1 MSGATDQLTREGFSY
16 LQRGEIREAELR
28 FRSAIAANSSNA
40 NALHGLA
47 IIAHQTGHFQPA
59 IELFDRAIAADSS
72 LAAAYVN
79 RGNAQFALQR
89 FDDAIESH
97 RKALQLS
104 PDLNS
109 ARINMASALQA
120 VGRIDEAVAVIE
132 QALQSAPDSAET
144 HNNLGNLY
152 KEQGRL
158 QDAISCYTAALRLN
172 PMLPQ
177 AASNRLAA
185 LKLDPT
191 MSPSD
196 ILAAHREWSAWFEAV
211 STSAPVLTNKPEPT
225 RKIRIGYVSPDCH
238 GALPA
243 FIDPVIA
250 GHNRQRFDVYCYFNN
265 PQSPESLATRGVAS
279 TSCTLKGATDEE
291 VAKKIH
297 ADGID
302 ILIDIAG
309 HTGQNRLGVFAR
321 RPAPVQITWLD
332 YLGTTGLAA
341 MDYRLTD
348 IVADPVGNENF
359 HTEKLLR
366 MPHTQWCWRPD
377 ENAPD
382 VSLLPALKNSYI
394 TFGSFNNAIKLTD
407 ATLNLWRQLLIAIPS
422 ARLRVAGIAEGF
434 ARQRI
439 IELLRV
445 DQERLEFLPRV
456 GVREYRESLGMV
468 DIALDPLPF
477 SGATTTLDALWQ
489 GVPVLTLSGATSCS
503 RSSAS
508 LLTAVGL
515 DDWIAN
521 DAEDWLQR
529 AKRLCADVNALAQ
542 LRAGLRARAQS
553 SALVDFKK
561 FVGDLE
567 THYAAVWKVWCKQR
581 SPLDDALIAARLR
594 LKKSERPDH
603 QIDVLELDAATEA
616 LTKIIRARPNW
627 EVAKQDAAQAYLAWS
642 KFHPDAKAAWQK
654 NIPATPSRTKV
665 SVIICSIRP
674 DNFAHIKARIESLF
688 SHHDVEVIGIHDAKS
703 LCEGYNRGTTMSR
716 GDVLIFCHDDI
727 EIVHDDFAARVL
739 GHLQAHDLI
748 GVAGTSRL
756 VNSDWRHGGPSNVH
770 GQIIHRPPNDASFVA
785 ANMSGYIYLGIGLQ
799 DSTIDSIQAVDGVF
813 IATKRAVWE
822 KLRFDQDT
830 FDGFHLYDIDFSYR
844 AFLAGYKLAIPLDLL
859 LIHFST
865 GRYDQAWQ
873 KYNLK
878 FLEKFPALINRP
890 NINRLANINVKL
902 KTLEQVERLHTG
914 LLAHQFGVVE
924 SWSAL
929 PAETLSNPLDLE
941 IAELVQ
947 TALSDANS
955 RVLNELGKL
964 YLRQGRLADAVR
976 SFEEASHLDS
986 RQHLSMSNKIA
997 ALRADPTISQDKL
1010 FALHREW
1017 SDRFEFHASSAPLL
1031 VNPPE
1036 PNRKL
1041 RVGYVSADPQHRLAA
1056 FIQPVLQSHDRREF
1070 EIFWFD
1076 DATHSSAATPGVV
1089 IRSLVGMDDDQAAK
1103 IIHQD
1108 GIDILIDLSGH
1119 GESHR
1124 MGLFARRVAPVQISW
1139 LGYQCDAGMNGI
1151 PYWIGDVTTEPA
1163 NARNDRLL
1171 RLPNVSFC
1179 WQPNAGAA
1187 AVNAPPILSNGHIT
1201 FGYFSEAARLSD
1213 TALSLWNRLLAAMP
1227 EARMVIAHVPAGFA
1241 QRRILTQLNCDASRI
1256 DFLSDV
1262 ELLAD
1267 ENFLSRVDIVFD
1279 AMGLSDPLATLHAM
1293 WQGVP
1298 VLTLTGAASCSRA
1311 AASVLSN
1318 LGLNEWIAQDETQWL
1333 VLAQQHAANVTLLST
1348 LRQSLRERLRMS
1360 TMLDAKKFTRDLEAL
1375 YRNVWRDWC
1384 GARVAANAS
1393 PTKYLGCDGAVIATK
1408 AALDSGRINEG
1419 VTIISAVLKTRPDW
1433 ALAKMFAMGA
1443 YMGWAQTHREAKP
1456 AWHQIA
1462 PAKIKRTK
1470 VSAIVCS
1477 IRPDYFVGVKAALEA
1492 QFATHSFEIIGI
1504 HDAKSLAEG
1513 YNRGASKASGNVL
1526 IFCHDDIDFV
1536 QADFGTRVLH
1546 HLQTSDVI
1554 GVAGT
1559 SRLTGSAFMDSG
1571 YPDCCGQI
1579 IHARQ
1584 DWRKP
1589 DSILS
1594 YFAPGIQGLVVEGIQ
1609 ALDGV
1614 FIAMHRRVWEAI
1626 KYDEAEFDGFHL
1638 YDVDFTY
1645 RAYLAGLRLMV
1656 PMDLLLVHF
1665 SDGAYSPTWQRYANR
1680 FLAKFPALDVPP
1692 NVLRGSPANVR
1703 LRSIQQIELLHTGL
1717 LHHRFGS

>member
-1 MSGATDQLTREGFSY
+1 MNGVLDQLTREGFSY

-28 FRSAIAANSSNA
+28 FRSAIAANASNA

-59 IELFDRAIAADSS
+59 IELFDRAIVSDSS

-89 FDDAIESH
+89 FADAIQSH
-97 RKALQLS
+97 QIALQLS

-109 ARINMASALQA
+109 ARINLSSALQA

-132 QALQSAPDSAET
+132 AALENLPDSPET
-144 HNNLGNLY
+144 FNNLGNLY

-158 QDAISCYTAALRLN
+158 QDAIRCYTAALHLN

-185 LKLDPT
+185 MKLDPEL
-191 MSPSD
+191 SQAD

-211 STSAPVLTNKPEPT
+211 STSAPLLINTPELT

-250 GHNRQRFDVYCYFNN
+250 GHNRERFEVYCYFNN
-265 PQSPESLATRGVAS
+265 PQSPESLAARGVAS
-279 TSCTLKGATDEE
+279 TSCILKGATDEG

-297 ADGID
+297 DDGID

-321 RPAPVQITWLD
+321 RPAPLQITWLD
-332 YLGTTGLAA
+332 YLGTTGLKA

-348 IVADPVGNENF
+348 IVADPVGSENF

-366 MPHTQWCWRPD
+366 MPHTQWCWQPD

-382 VSLLPALKNSYI
+382 VTQLPALKNGYI
-394 TFGSFNNAIKLTD
+394 TFGSFNNAIKLTE
-407 ATLNLWRQLLIAIPS
+407 ATLNLWRQLLVAMPN
-422 ARLRVAGIAEGF
+422 AHLRVAGIAEGF

-456 GVREYRESLGMV
+456 GVHEYRESFGLV
-468 DIALDPLPF
+468 DVALDPLPF

-489 GVPVLTLSGATSCS
+489 GVPVLTLAGATSCS

-508 LLTAVGL
+508 LLTAIGL
-515 DDWIAN
+515 DSWIAK

-529 AKRLCADVNALAQ
+529 AMRLCADVNALAQ
-542 LRAGLRARAQS
+542 LRAGLREGVQS

-561 FVGDLE
+561 FVDDLE
-567 THYAAVWKVWCKQR
+567 THYATVWKAWCKQR
-581 SPLDDALIAARLR
+581 SPIDDALIAARLQ
-594 LKKSERPDH
+594 LKNSERTNH
-603 QIDVLELDAATEA
+603 QIDVLEFDVATTA
-616 LTKIIRARPNW
+616 LTQILRARPNW
-627 EVAKQDAAQAYLAWS
+627 EVAKQAAVQAYLAWP
-642 KFHPDAKAAWQK
+642 KFHQDAKAAWQK

-688 SHHDVEVIGIHDAKS
+688 IHHDVEVIGIHDAKS
-703 LCEGYNRGTTMSR
+703 ICEGYNRGASLSR

-727 EIVHDDFAARVL
+727 EIIHDDFAPRL
-739 GHLQAHDLI
+739 LSHLQTHDLI
-748 GVAGTSRL
+748 GVAGTSKL
-756 VNSDWRHGGPSNVH
+756 VNGDWRHGGPPNVH

-785 ANMSGYIYLGIGLQ
+785 ANMSSYIYLGIGLQ
-799 DSTIDSIQAVDGVF
+799 GATIENIQAVDGVF

-859 LIHFST
+859 LIHFSI
-865 GRYDQAWQ
+865 GRYDQMWQ

-878 FLEKFPALINRP
+878 FLEKFPALSNQP

-902 KTLEQVERLHTG
+902 KTLEQVGRLHTS

-924 SWSAL
+924 SWSEL
-929 PAETLSNPLDLE
+929 PAEMLPSPLDVEVSELE
-941 IAELVQ
+941 QA
-947 TALSDANS
+947 ALSDANS
-955 RVLNELGKL
+955 HELNELGKL
-964 YLRQGRLADAVR
+964 YLRQGRLAEAVR
-976 SFEEASHLDS
+976 SFDEASHLDS
-986 RQHLSMSNKIA
+986 RQHFSMSNRIA

-1010 FALHREW
+1010 FAVHREW

-1031 VNPPE
+1031 VNSPE

-1041 RVGYVSADPQHRLAA
+1041 RIGYVSVDPERRLAS

-1070 EIFWFD
+1070 DIFWFD
-1076 DATHSSAATPGVV
+1076 DASPTVIMPGVV
-1089 IRSLVGMDDDQAAK
+1089 IRSLAGMDDDQAAK

-1124 MGLFARRVAPVQISW
+1124 MGIFARRVAPVQISW
-1139 LGYQCDAGMNGI
+1139 LGYQCDTGMNGI
-1151 PYWIGDVTTEPA
+1151 SHWLGDAISDPDEQK
-1163 NARNDRLL
+1163 NNRLL
-1171 RLPNVSFC
+1171 RLPHASFC
-1179 WQPNAGAA
+1179 WQSDADAA
-1187 AVNAPPILSNGHIT
+1187 SVDVLPVLTNGHIT
-1201 FGYFSEAARLSD
+1201 FGYFSEASRLSD
-1213 TALSLWNRLLAAMP
+1213 FALALWNRLLLAMP
-1227 EARMVIAHVPAGFA
+1227 QARMVITNIPAGFA
-1241 QRRILTQLNCDASRI
+1241 QREVLKKLNCDATRI
-1256 DFLSDV
+1256 DFLSDAAP
-1262 ELLAD
+1262 LAD
-1267 ENFLSRVDIVFD
+1267 EEGLSRVDIVFD
-1279 AMGLSDPLATLHAM
+1279 AMGLSDPLTTLRAM

-1298 VLTLTGAASCSRA
+1298 VLTLAGATSCSRA
-1311 AASVLSN
+1311 AAGVLTILDLS
-1318 LGLNEWIAQDETQWL
+1318 EWIAQDETQWL
-1333 VLAQQHAANVTLLST
+1333 ALAQQHAANAALLTT
-1348 LRQSLRERLRMS
+1348 LRQSLRERLRAS
-1360 TMLDAKKFTRDLEAL
+1360 AVLDAKKFTRDLEAS
-1375 YRNVWRDWC
+1375 YRNVWRVWC
-1384 GARVAANAS
+1384 SARVAAKVS
-1393 PTKYLGCDGAVIATK
+1393 PKNYLGCDGAVIATK
-1408 AALDSGRINEG
+1408 AALDSGRVDEA
-1419 VTIISAVLKTRPDW
+1419 VAIIDAVLKTRPDW
-1433 ALAKMFAMGA
+1433 GLAKMYATGA
-1443 YMGWAQTHREAKP
+1443 YMAWAQKHTEAKS
-1456 AWHQIA
+1456 AWRQIV
-1462 PAKIKRTK
+1462 PQKISRTK
-1470 VSAIVCS
+1470 VSAIICS
-1477 IRPDYFVGVKAALEA
+1477 IRPDYFAQIKAALET
-1492 QFATHSFEIIGI
+1492 QFAAHSFEIIGI

-1513 YNRGASKASGNVL
+1513 YNRGAAKASGDIL

-1536 QADFGTRVLH
+1536 QADFGARVLH
-1546 HLQTSDVI
+1546 HLQASDVI

-1571 YPDCCGQI
+1571 YPSCCGQI

-1594 YFAPGIQGLVVEGIQ
+1594 YFVPGIQGLVVEDIQ

-1614 FIAMHRRVWEAI
+1614 FIATHRRVWENI

-1645 RAYLAGLRLMV
+1645 RAYLAGLRLVV

-1665 SDGAYSPTWQRYANR
+1665 SDGTYSPTWQRYANR

-1692 NVLRGSPANVR
+1692 NILRGSPVNVR
-1703 LRSIQQIELLHTGL
+1703 LRSIQHIELLHTGL

>member
-1 MSGATDQLTREGFSY
+1 MSGVPDQLTREGFFY

-28 FRSAIAANSSNA
+28 FRSAIAANSANA

-72 LAAAYVN
+72 LAAAFVN

-89 FDDAIESH
+89 FADAIESH

-132 QALQSAPDSAET
+132 QALQSAPDSPEI

-158 QDAISCYTAALRLN
+158 QDAIRCYTAALRLN

-177 AASNRLAA
+177 APSNRLAA
-185 LKLDPT
+185 MKLDPEL
-191 MSPSD
+191 SPAD
-196 ILAAHREWSAWFEAV
+196 ILGAHREWSAWFEAV
-211 STSAPVLTNKPEPT
+211 STSAPLLINAPEPN

-250 GHNRQRFDVYCYFNN
+250 GHNRERFEVYCYFNN
-265 PQSPESLATRGVAS
+265 PQSPESLAARGVAN
-279 TSCTLKGATDEE
+279 TACILKGVADEE

-297 ADGID
+297 DDGID

-377 ENAPD
+377 ENAPE
-382 VSLLPALKNSYI
+382 VTSLPALKNGYI

-407 ATLNLWRQLLIAIPS
+407 ATLNLWRQLLIAMPS
-422 ARLRVAGIAEGF
+422 ARLRVAGIAEGL

-445 DQERLEFLPRV
+445 DQARLEFLPRV
-456 GVREYRESLGMV
+456 GVREYRESFSSV

-489 GVPVLTLSGATSCS
+489 GVQVLTLPGATSCS

-515 DDWIAN
+515 NDWIAK

-542 LRAGLRARAQS
+542 LRAGLRERVQS

-561 FVGDLE
+561 FVADLE
-567 THYAAVWKVWCKQR
+567 MHYTAVWKAWCKQR

-603 QIDVLELDAATEA
+603 QIDVLELDSATET
-616 LTKIIRARPNW
+616 LTKIIRARSNW
-627 EVAKQDAAQAYLAWS
+627 EVAKQDAAQTYLAWS
-642 KFHPDAKAAWQK
+642 KLHLDAKAAWQK
-654 NIPATPSRTKV
+654 SIPAAPSRTKV

-688 SHHDVEVIGIHDAKS
+688 AHHDIEVIGIHDAKS
-703 LCEGYNRGTTMSR
+703 LCEGYNRGATLSR

-739 GHLQAHDLI
+739 GHLQTHDLI

-756 VNSDWRHGGPSNVH
+756 VNGDWRHGGPPNVH
-770 GQIIHRPPNDASFVA
+770 GQIIHRPSDGASFVA
-785 ANMSGYIYLGIGLQ
+785 ASMSGYIYLGIGLQ
-799 DSTIDSIQAVDGVF
+799 GATVENIQAVDGVF

-859 LIHFST
+859 LIHFSI
-865 GRYDQAWQ
+865 GRYDQMWQ

-878 FLEKFPALINRP
+878 FLQKFPALSNQP
-890 NINRLANINVKL
+890 NINRFANINVKL

-929 PAETLSNPLDLE
+929 PAETLSNPLDLA
-941 IAELVQ
+941 IAELEQ
-947 TALSDANS
+947 AALSDANS

-964 YLRQGRLADAVR
+964 YLRQGRLAEAIR

-986 RQHLSMSNKIA
+986 RQHFSMSNKIA
-997 ALRADPTISQDKL
+997 ALRADPTISHDKL

-1031 VNPPE
+1031 VNTPE

-1041 RVGYVSADPQHRLAA
+1041 RIGYVSVDPERRLTA

-1076 DATHSSAATPGVV
+1076 DASPTVTMPGV
-1089 IRSLVGMDDDQAAK
+1089 ITRSLAGMDDDQAAQL
-1103 IIHQD
+1103 IHQD

-1124 MGLFARRVAPVQISW
+1124 MGVFARRVAPVQISW
-1139 LGYQCDAGMNGI
+1139 LGYQCDTGMNGI
-1151 PYWIGDVTTEPA
+1151 SHWIGDAISDPDEQK
-1163 NARNDRLL
+1163 NNRFL
-1171 RLPNVSFC
+1171 RLPDASFC
-1179 WQPNAGAA
+1179 WQSDADAPK
-1187 AVNAPPILSNGHIT
+1187 VNAPPILTHGYIT
-1201 FGYFSEAARLSD
+1201 FGYFSEASRLSD
-1213 TALSLWNRLLAAMP
+1213 FMLGLWCRLLSAMP
-1227 EARMVIAHVPAGFA
+1227 QARMVIANIPAGFA
-1241 QRRILTQLNCDASRI
+1241 QRRILEKLNCDANRI
-1256 DFLSDV
+1256 DFLSDA
-1262 ELLAD
+1262 ESLAD
-1267 ENFLSRVDIVFD
+1267 GEVLNRVDIVLD
-1279 AMGLSDPLATLHAM
+1279 AMGLSDPLATLRAM
-1293 WQGVP
+1293 WQGIP
-1298 VLTLTGAASCSRA
+1298 VLTLAGDTLCSRA
-1311 AASVLSN
+1311 AASVLTV
-1318 LGLNEWIAQDETQWL
+1318 LEMDEWIAQDETQWL
-1333 VLAQQHAANVTLLST
+1333 ARAQQHAASVALLTT
-1348 LRQSLRERLRMS
+1348 LRHSLRERLRTS
-1360 TMLDAKKFTRDLEAL
+1360 AVLDTKKFTRDLEAV
-1375 YRNVWRDWC
+1375 YKNVWRDWC
-1384 GARVAANAS
+1384 DARIKANAT
-1393 PTKYLGCDGAVIATK
+1393 PTNYLGCDGAVITTK

-1419 VTIISAVLKTRPDW
+1419 VARL
-1433 ALAKMFAMGA
+1433 ALF
-1443 YMGWAQTHREAKP
+1443 
-1456 AWHQIA
+1456 
-1462 PAKIKRTK
+1462 
-1470 VSAIVCS
+1470 
-1477 IRPDYFVGVKAALEA
+1477 
-1492 QFATHSFEIIGI
+1492 
-1504 HDAKSLAEG
+1504 
-1513 YNRGASKASGNVL
+1513 
-1526 IFCHDDIDFV
+1526 
-1536 QADFGTRVLH
+1536 
-1546 HLQTSDVI
+1546 
-1554 GVAGT
+1554 
-1559 SRLTGSAFMDSG
+1559 
-1571 YPDCCGQI
+1571 
-1579 IHARQ
+1579 
-1584 DWRKP
+1584 
-1589 DSILS
+1589 
-1594 YFAPGIQGLVVEGIQ
+1594 
-1609 ALDGV
+1609 
-1614 FIAMHRRVWEAI
+1614 
-1626 KYDEAEFDGFHL
+1626 
-1638 YDVDFTY
+1638 
-1645 RAYLAGLRLMV
+1645 
-1656 PMDLLLVHF
+1656 
-1665 SDGAYSPTWQRYANR
+1665 
-1680 FLAKFPALDVPP
+1680 
-1692 NVLRGSPANVR
+1692 
-1703 LRSIQQIELLHTGL
+1703 
-1717 LHHRFGS
+1717 

>member
-1 MSGATDQLTREGFSY
+1 MNGVLDQLTREGFSY

-28 FRSAIAANSSNA
+28 FRAAIAANSANA

-59 IELFDRAIAADSS
+59 IELFDRAIAADAS

-89 FDDAIESH
+89 FADAIESH
-97 RKALQLS
+97 RTALQLS

-132 QALQSAPDSAET
+132 QALHSAPDSAEI

-158 QDAISCYTAALRLN
+158 QDAIRCYAAALRLN
-172 PMLPQ
+172 PTLPQ

-185 LKLDPT
+185 MKLDPAL
-191 MSPSD
+191 SPAD
-196 ILAAHREWSAWFEAV
+196 ILDAHREWSAWFEAV
-211 STSAPVLTNKPEPT
+211 STSVPVLINTLEPT

-250 GHNRQRFDVYCYFNN
+250 GHDRERFEVYCYFNN
-265 PQSPESLATRGVAS
+265 PQSPESLAARGVAS
-279 TSCTLKGATDEE
+279 TACILKGATDEE
-291 VAKKIH
+291 IAKKIH
-297 ADGID
+297 DDGID

-348 IVADPVGNENF
+348 IVADPLGNENF
-359 HTEKLLR
+359 HTEKSLR

-377 ENAPD
+377 ENARD
-382 VSLLPALKNSYI
+382 VVSLPALKNGYI

-407 ATLNLWRQLLIAIPS
+407 ATLNLWRQLLVAMPS

-439 IELLRV
+439 IELLSI
-445 DQERLEFLPRV
+445 DQARLEFLPRV
-456 GVREYRESLGMV
+456 GVREYRESFGLV
-468 DIALDPLPF
+468 DVALDPMPF

-489 GVPVLTLSGATSCS
+489 GVPVLTLPGATSCS

-508 LLTAVGL
+508 LLTAIGL
-515 DDWIAN
+515 DSWIAK

-529 AKRLCADVNALAQ
+529 ATRMCADVNALAQ
-542 LRAGLRARAQS
+542 LRAGLRERVQS

-567 THYAAVWKVWCKQR
+567 THYAAVWKVWCIAR
-581 SPLDDALIAARLR
+581 ASP
-594 LKKSERPDH
+594 
-603 QIDVLELDAATEA
+603 
-616 LTKIIRARPNW
+616 
-627 EVAKQDAAQAYLAWS
+627 
-642 KFHPDAKAAWQK
+642 
-654 NIPATPSRTKV
+654 
-665 SVIICSIRP
+665 
-674 DNFAHIKARIESLF
+674 
-688 SHHDVEVIGIHDAKS
+688 
-703 LCEGYNRGTTMSR
+703 
-716 GDVLIFCHDDI
+716 
-727 EIVHDDFAARVL
+727 
-739 GHLQAHDLI
+739 
-748 GVAGTSRL
+748 
-756 VNSDWRHGGPSNVH
+756 
-770 GQIIHRPPNDASFVA
+770 
-785 ANMSGYIYLGIGLQ
+785 
-799 DSTIDSIQAVDGVF
+799 
-813 IATKRAVWE
+813 
-822 KLRFDQDT
+822 
-830 FDGFHLYDIDFSYR
+830 
-844 AFLAGYKLAIPLDLL
+844 
-859 LIHFST
+859 
-865 GRYDQAWQ
+865 
-873 KYNLK
+873 
-878 FLEKFPALINRP
+878 
-890 NINRLANINVKL
+890 
-902 KTLEQVERLHTG
+902 
-914 LLAHQFGVVE
+914 
-924 SWSAL
+924 
-929 PAETLSNPLDLE
+929 DLE
-941 IAELVQ
+941 IAGLEQ
-947 TALSDANS
+947 AALSDANS
-955 RVLNELGKL
+955 NLLNDLGRQ
-964 YLRQGRLADAVR
+964 YLRQARLTDAVR
-976 SFEEASHLDS
+976 SFEAASRLDS
-986 RQHLSMSNKIA
+986 RQHFSMSNKIA
-997 ALRADPTISQDKL
+997 ALRADPTISDDKL

-1031 VNPPE
+1031 VNSPE

-1041 RVGYVSADPQHRLAA
+1041 RIGYVSVDPQQRLAT
-1056 FIQPVLQSHDRREF
+1056 FINPVLQSHDHCEF

-1076 DATHSSAATPGVV
+1076 DASPIVTMPGV
-1089 IRSLVGMDDDQAAK
+1089 ITRSLVDMDDDQAAQL
-1103 IIHQD
+1103 IHQD

-1124 MGLFARRVAPVQISW
+1124 MGVFARRVAPVQISW
-1139 LGYQCDAGMNGI
+1139 LGYQCDTAMNGI
-1151 PYWIGDVTTEPA
+1151 SHWIGDA
-1163 NARNDRLL
+1163 INDSFDQKNNRFL
-1171 RLPNVSFC
+1171 RLPDASFC
-1179 WQPNAGAA
+1179 WQPDADAPK
-1187 AVNAPPILSNGHIT
+1187 VNAPPILTHGYIT
-1201 FGYFSEAARLSD
+1201 FGYFSEASRLSD
-1213 TALSLWNRLLAAMP
+1213 FTLALWCRLLAAMP
-1227 EARMVIAHVPAGFA
+1227 QARMVIANIPAGFA
-1241 QRRILTQLNCDASRI
+1241 QREVLKKLNCDANRI
-1256 DFLSDV
+1256 DFLSDA
-1262 ELLAD
+1262 ESLAD
-1267 ENFLSRVDIVFD
+1267 EEVLDRVDIVLD
-1279 AMGLSDPLATLHAM
+1279 AMGLSDPLTTMRAM

-1298 VLTLTGAASCSRA
+1298 VLTLASGTFCSRA
-1311 AASVLSN
+1311 TASVLIA
-1318 LGLNEWIAQDETQWL
+1318 LGMDEWIARDETQWL
-1333 VLAQQHAANVTLLST
+1333 AQLLQHAANVAMLTT
-1348 LRQSLRERLRMS
+1348 LRQSLRERLRTS
-1360 TMLDAKKFTRDLEAL
+1360 TLLDAKKFTRDLEAV
-1375 YRNVWRDWC
+1375 YKGVWRDWC
-1384 GARVAANAS
+1384 GARIKANAS
-1393 PTKYLGCDGAVIATK
+1393 PSNYLGCDGAVIATK

-1419 VTIISAVLKTRPDW
+1419 VATISAVLKTRPDW
-1433 ALAKMFAMGA
+1433 ALAKTFAMGA
-1443 YMGWAQTHREAKP
+1443 YMGWAQTHPEAKS
-1456 AWHQIA
+1456 AWRQIT
-1462 PAKIKRTK
+1462 PTKVKRTK

-1477 IRPDYFVGVKAALEA
+1477 IRPDYFVQIKAALET
-1492 QFATHSFEIIGI
+1492 QFAAHSVEIIGI
-1504 HDAKSLAEG
+1504 HDATSLAEG
-1513 YNRGASKASGNVL
+1513 YNRGAAKASGDIL

-1571 YPDCCGQI
+1571 YPNCCGQI

-1589 DSILS
+1589 DSILF
-1594 YFAPGIQGLVVEGIQ
+1594 YFVPGIQGLVVEGIQ

-1614 FIAMHRRVWEAI
+1614 FIATHRRVWEAI

-1665 SDGAYSPTWQRYANR
+1665 SDGTYSPTWQRYANR
-1680 FLAKFPALDVPP
+1680 FLAKFPTLDVPP
-1692 NVLRGSPANVR
+1692 NVLRGSPINAR